1 MSYTFDNRLEEP
13 RSQCIF
19 FICTSTGLVVK
30 IDPTSQIS
38 QDLILK
44 KDII

>member
-13 RSQCIF
+13 RSHCIL

-30 IDPTSQIS
+30 IDPTSQICE
-38 QDLILK
+38 DHILK